1 VPTTSEGLGPEGH
14 ILRTLRIIGA
24 HSNVVEL
31 SPARHDAKTDAWE
44 IEVVLRLGLPNAWVA
59 DGQSPNGV
67 RTLEKVTLRFP
78 AGFPLRAPIVFLRQD
93 FDRSL
98 AHVLPGGPASHPR
111 PCLFDG
117 DLTELLQQQG
127 IAAILNQL
135 VQWLERAAL
144 GQLIDPAQGWEPV
157 RRDNL
162 SDFIVAD
169 ADALR
174 ALVTRKGGYAAFTFE
189 YAALKDDLDVGD
201 MLHGAVGAERVWFN
215 PKTAGKLFSHFP
227 PEAGDRWRFGRSI
240 AIVTWPGR
248 DPSGKLIATDGY
260 QPETVADIASLK
272 ARADDYGCTPAL
284 NSALRWLETSVS
296 EWRIDGTAPLAVILA
311 ARRPCH
317 LIGTKS
323 EIELCAYIVDI
334 GAPKLL
340 PEGDQTP
347 VRPAAH
353 RQAITPSL
361 LRRLSDDRDD
371 NAEQIGWVQLG
382 CGSLGSKVAL
392 HLARAGRAPSIVIDR
407 SYFSPHNAA
416 RHALM
421 PRSSQM
427 QISWIGDKAAALA
440 EAIKGLGQHAEPV
453 IGDIVAITRDKER
466 ARKALPKR
474 AWAIVNATA
483 SLTAREALGSIPE
496 GIEIPRVVE
505 TVLFAAGRLGVVTVE
520 GPRRNPNG
528 LDLMAETYSLLRE
541 QEALCALMFAE
552 GAGLT
557 RQSIGEGC
565 GSATMPLSDARVSLL
580 AAPMAEIVAGLQ
592 RGALPDEGGSIR
604 VATVGE
610 DGISVG
616 WSHHE
621 AAPVIIILVQGPGGW
636 RVRLSARA
644 ASKINDEVARWPK
657 VETGGILMGRMSEAA
672 RAFYITDVLPAP
684 EDSERSAGEFCLG
697 VRDARRMISNYAES
711 CGYSLFCLGTWH
723 SHLAPSGPSAT
734 DRATAA
740 TVALARL
747 APSVLLIHTPKGY
760 AALLADS
767 GAGIVTGGTLPNRS
781 VIG

>member
-1 VPTTSEGLGPEGH
+1 VPSTSEASGLEGH
-14 ILRTLRIIGA
+14 IARTLRIIGA
-24 HSNVVEL
+24 HSNVVNV
-31 SPARHDAKTDAWE
+31 SPARHDAETGAWE
-44 IEVVLRLGLPNAWVA
+44 TEVAVRLGLPNAWVA

-67 RTLEKVTLRFP
+67 RAVETLTVRFP
-78 AGFPLRAPIVFLRQD
+78 TGFPLRAPIVVLRQD

-98 AHVLPGGPASHPR
+98 AHVLPGGPASRPR

-162 SDFIVAD
+162 ADFIVAD
-169 ADALR
+169 AAALR
-174 ALVTRKGGYAAFTFE
+174 ALVTRKSGYAAFTFE
-189 YAALKDDLDVGD
+189 YAALSDPDGGD
-201 MLHGAVGAERVWFN
+201 MLHGAIGAERVVFN
-215 PKTAGKLFSHFP
+215 PKTASKLFSHLP

-248 DPSGKLIATDGY
+248 DPSGKPIVTDGY
-260 QPETVADIASLK
+260 QPETVMDIASLK
-272 ARADDYGCTPAL
+272 ARAADYGCAAAL
-284 NSALRWLETSVS
+284 NSPLRWLETSVS
-296 EWRIDGTAPLAVILA
+296 KWRIDGTAPLAVILA

-323 EIELCAYIVDI
+323 EIEVCPYIVDI

-340 PEGDQTP
+340 HEGDQTP
-347 VRPAAH
+347 VRPAGH

-382 CGSLGSKVAL
+382 CGSLGSKIAL

-407 SYFSPHNAA
+407 SYFSPHNAT
-416 RHALM
+416 RHALT
-421 PRSSQM
+421 PRPGQM
-427 QISWIGDKAAALA
+427 QISWLGDKAAALA

-453 IGDIVAITRDKER
+453 IGDIVAVTRDKER

-474 AWAIVNATA
+474 AWVIVNATA

-520 GPRRNPNG
+520 GPRRNPDS
-528 LDLMAETYSLLRE
+528 LDLMAETYNLVRE
-541 QEALCALMFAE
+541 QAELRALMFAE

-592 RGALPDEGGSIR
+592 REALPDEGGSIR
-604 VATVGE
+604 VGVVGE
-610 DGISVG
+610 DGISVV
-616 WSHHE
+616 WSRHE
-621 AAPVIIILVQGPGGW
+621 AAPVIIVPVQGPGGW

-644 ASKINDEVARWPK
+644 ASKINDEVSRWPK
-657 VETGGILMGRMSEAA
+657 VETGGILMGRMSEVA
-672 RAFYITDVLPAP
+672 RAFYITDILPAS

-697 VRDARRMISNYAES
+697 VRGARRTISDYAES

-747 APSVLLIHTPKGY
+747 APSVLLIHTPRRY
-760 AALLADS
+760 AALLAD
-767 GAGIVTGGTLPNRS
+767 AGDFVE
-781 VIG
+781 